1 MELTI
6 DQAIQQ
12 GVAAHKEGK
21 LEEAEKLYRA
31 ILGAQPSHA
40 DANHN
45 LGVLAVSVGKVQE
58 ALPHFKTA
66 LDTNA
71 KVEQYWLSY
80 IDAFV
85 KLCRLDDGRQV
96 LQQAKEGGFSGEK
109 FNQLEGQLTTTV
121 TSAPSSANPTKAEID
136 GLIALYTQGKL
147 DEALAKGNALSHQ
160 FPNNPVIPN
169 VLGVI
174 HFALD
179 NYEEAIRSY
188 NRAIRLSPNW
198 ADAHNNLGNALSKL
212 EKYDEAI
219 KSYNKAIEFKPNY
232 AEAYY
237 NLGSAQDELLKY
249 DDAIISY
256 NRAIELKPD
265 YAEAYNNLGLVLYLV
280 GRIHDSAGYLEK
292 AISLQQNYA
301 DARYNLANTYKELGR
316 LDEAELN
323 HRKAI
328 QLKPDFS
335 EGHYNLGLLLHGG
348 SKFRQALEHFECSDF
363 KNSKYY
369 LLRCLYYTDDRVR
382 FMELLDQ
389 FIEQGVVDPMIGSL
403 VCRSA
408 LKYDTERQ
416 NLFCADP
423 LEYVVQTNL
432 SSQYDFESVFIKT
445 ARAIL
450 DEKRS

>member
-1 MELTI
+1 M
-6 DQAIQQ
+6 
-12 GVAAHKEGK
+12 
-21 LEEAEKLYRA
+21 
-31 ILGAQPSHA
+31 
-40 DANHN
+40 
-45 LGVLAVSVGKVQE
+45 LAVSVGKVQE

-85 KLCRLDDGRQV
+85 KLGRLDDGRQV

-121 TSAPSSANPTKAEID
+121 TSASSSANPTKAEID

-265 YAEAYNNLGLVLYLV
+265 YAEAYNNLGLVLYNEGKQGTPVYNFKKSVLNPCDSMALV
-280 GRIHDSAGYLEK
+280 NIVNRFI
-292 AISLQQNYA
+292 
-301 DARYNLANTYKELGR
+301 R
-316 LDEAELN
+316 
-323 HRKAI
+323 
-328 QLKPDFS
+328 
-335 EGHYNLGLLLHGG
+335 
-348 SKFRQALEHFECSDF
+348 F
-363 KNSKYY
+363 K
-369 LLRCLYYTDDRVR
+369 T
-382 FMELLDQ
+382 
-389 FIEQGVVDPMIGSL
+389 
-403 VCRSA
+403 
-408 LKYDTERQ
+408 T
-416 NLFCADP
+416 
-423 LEYVVQTNL
+423 
-432 SSQYDFESVFIKT
+432 
-445 ARAIL
+445 
-450 DEKRS
+450 